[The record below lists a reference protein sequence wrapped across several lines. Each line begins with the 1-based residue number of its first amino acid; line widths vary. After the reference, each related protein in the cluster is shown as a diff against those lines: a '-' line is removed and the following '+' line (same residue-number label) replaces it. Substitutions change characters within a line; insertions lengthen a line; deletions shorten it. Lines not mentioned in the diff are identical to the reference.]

1 MTGPLDPFGRNINYL
16 RISVTDRCNLR
27 CIYCM
32 PLEGVPQMSHIELLS
47 YEEIQTVVRAAAELG
62 INRIRLTGGEP
73 LVRAELPKLV
83 RMLSQ
88 IEGIEEVT
96 LTTNGVLLKKYALE
110 LKQAGL
116 SRVNVSLDTLKAD
129 KFRYITRLGELQGVL
144 EGIEAAKKA
153 GFEPVKINTVLMRG
167 INDDEILDFARM
179 TYEDGWHVRFIEL
192 MPFKGVAP
200 MPSGFV
206 PSIELRQ
213 HISLLGK
220 LEPYPPNSIGG
231 SIGITGNGPAMY
243 YRLAGAKGTIGFI
256 TPLTKTSFCSR
267 CNRMRLTSDG
277 KLRPC
282 LLREDEI
289 DLKLPLRSD
298 EIGASMKELKRLILK
313 AVASKPEHHHL
324 NEGVARLVNRKM
336 SQIGG

>member
-1 MTGPLDPFGRNINYL
+1 MTKNLDPFGRNINYL

-32 PLEGVPQMSHIELLS
+32 PLEGVPQMSHSELLS

-73 LVRAELPKLV
+73 LVRAELPELV
-83 RMLSQ
+83 RMLSR
-88 IEGIEEVT
+88 IEGIEELS
-96 LTTNGVLLKKYALE
+96 LTTNGVFLKKYALE

-129 KFRYITRLGELQGVL
+129 TFRYITRLGELQGVL

-153 GFEPVKINTVLMRG
+153 GFEPVKTNTVVMRG
-167 INDDEILDFARM
+167 INDDEILDFAKM

-192 MPFKGVAP
+192 MPFKGVVE
-200 MPSGFV
+200 FV

-220 LEPYPPNSIGG
+220 LEPCAS
-231 SIGITGNGPAMY
+231 ITGNGPAMY
-243 YRLAGAKGTIGFI
+243 YRLPGARGTIGFI
-256 TPLTKTSFCSR
+256 SPLTETSFCSR

-298 EIGASMKELKRLILK
+298 EIGAPMKELKRLILK

>member
-1 MTGPLDPFGRNINYL
+1 MTKNLDPFGRNINYL

-32 PLEGVPQMSHIELLS
+32 PLEGVPQMSHSELLS

-73 LVRAELPKLV
+73 LVRAELPELV
-83 RMLSQ
+83 RMLSR
-88 IEGIEEVT
+88 IEGIEELS
-96 LTTNGVLLKKYALE
+96 LTTNGVFLKKYALE

-129 KFRYITRLGELQGVL
+129 TFRYITRLGELQGVL

-153 GFEPVKINTVLMRG
+153 GFEPVKTNTVVMRG
-167 INDDEILDFARM
+167 INDDEILDFAKM

-192 MPFKGVAP
+192 MPFKGVAE
-200 MPSGFV
+200 FV

-220 LEPYPPNSIGG
+220 LEPCAS
-231 SIGITGNGPAMY
+231 ITGNGPAMY
-243 YRLAGAKGTIGFI
+243 YRLPGARGTISFI
-256 TPLTKTSFCSR
+256 SPLTETSFCSR

>member
-1 MTGPLDPFGRNINYL
+1 MTKNLDPFGRNVNYL

-32 PLEGVPQMSHIELLS
+32 PLEGVPQMSHSELLS

-73 LVRAELPKLV
+73 LVRAELPELV
-83 RMLSQ
+83 RMLSR
-88 IEGIEEVT
+88 IEGIEELS
-96 LTTNGVLLKKYALE
+96 LTTNGVFLKKYALE

-129 KFRYITRLGELQGVL
+129 TFRYITRLGELQGVL

-153 GFEPVKINTVLMRG
+153 GFEPVKTNTVVMRG
-167 INDDEILDFARM
+167 INDDEILDFAKM

-192 MPFKGVAP
+192 MPFKGVVE
-200 MPSGFV
+200 FV

-220 LEPYPPNSIGG
+220 LEPCAS
-231 SIGITGNGPAMY
+231 ITGNGPAMY
-243 YRLAGAKGTIGFI
+243 YRLPGARGTIGFI
-256 TPLTKTSFCSR
+256 SPLTETSFCSR

-298 EIGASMKELKRLILK
+298 EIGAPMKELKRLILK

-324 NEGVARLVNRKM
+324 NEGVTRLVNRKM

>member
-1 MTGPLDPFGRNINYL
+1 MTGPLDSFGRRINYL

-27 CIYCM
+27 CLYCM
-32 PLEGVPQMSHIELLS
+32 PLEGIPQMSHSELLS

-62 INRIRLTGGEP
+62 INMIRLTGGEP

-88 IEGIEEVT
+88 IEGIEELS
-96 LTTNGVLLKKYALE
+96 LTTNGVFLKKYALE

-153 GFEPVKINTVLMRG
+153 GFEPVKTNTVVMRG
-167 INDDEILDFARM
+167 INDDEILDFAKI

-192 MPFKGVAP
+192 MPFKGVVE
-200 MPSGFV
+200 FV

-220 LEPYPPNSIGG
+220 LEPCAS
-231 SIGITGNGPAMY
+231 ITGNGPAMY
-243 YRLAGAKGTIGFI
+243 YRLPGARGTIGFI
-256 TPLTKTSFCSR
+256 SPLTETSFCSR

-298 EIGASMKELKRLILK
+298 EIGAPMKELKRLILK